1 MVGPR
6 PPAYSEHMQTMQTL
20 ETSLTFSER
29 RRARRYRLA
38 LPIELQALGDGTTR
52 DLSTTGVFF
61 ETGGSLVPGA
71 AIKFSVLLEH
81 ADPGPPL
88 RLVCE
93 GDVVRV
99 ECRDER
105 LGVGATISTFHFDPD
120 KGPIA

>member
-6 PPAYSEHMQTMQTL
+6 PPAYSEHTMEST
-20 ETSLTFSER
+20 LTFSER

-99 ECRDER
+99 EPCDER

-120 KGPIA
+120 TGPIA